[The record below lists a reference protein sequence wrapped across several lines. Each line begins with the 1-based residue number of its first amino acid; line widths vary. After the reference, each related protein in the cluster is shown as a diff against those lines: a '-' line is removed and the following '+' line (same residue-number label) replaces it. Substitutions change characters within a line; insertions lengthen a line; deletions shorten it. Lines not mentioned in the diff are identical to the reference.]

1 MRALA
6 MYAVQY
12 LRASTG
18 LQPCSID
25 QQSMA
30 IAAYAALR
38 DFEIMDTYSDDAI
51 SGLTLSARPA
61 LRRLLADALAPDRK
75 FQAILI
81 YDVSRWGRFQDIDQ
95 GAHLEFLCRRAGVAV
110 HYCAEPFEND
120 GSPEAD
126 LIKQIKR
133 AIAAEYSR
141 DLAQR
146 VSLGKRHTSG
156 RGLLAGGGTP
166 FAMLREVVDDKGRAV
181 VVLGR
186 GQIKVA
192 SNYRVRLTAGPA
204 DAVET
209 LKQIFRL
216 YVVAGLKLPAIAAQL
231 NDARAPSPSGR
242 GWNVQR
248 LRRILRYEAYV
259 GVHVY
264 GRQRHEL
271 GVCVERVP
279 RGLWMRVD
287 NAWPAIVPRWM
298 FDKAQALL
306 SRPRRSDENLLQDLS
321 ELLRARGRLDAVTID
336 FAEGVAC
343 ANTYIRRFGS
353 LAEAYRRVGYRPG
366 RRP

>member
-231 NDARAPSPSGR
+231 NDARAP
-242 GWNVQR
+242 
-248 LRRILRYEAYV
+248 
-259 GVHVY
+259 
-264 GRQRHEL
+264 
-271 GVCVERVP
+271 
-279 RGLWMRVD
+279 
-287 NAWPAIVPRWM
+287 
-298 FDKAQALL
+298 ALL
-306 SRPRRSDENLLQDLS
+306 AVVGMCSVCAASFAMRLTWASTFTAANAMNSVSALNVFRGACGCVSTMPGPRSSHDGCSTRRRRCSADHADLM
-321 ELLRARGRLDAVTID
+321 RTCFRI
-336 FAEGVAC
+336 
-343 ANTYIRRFGS
+343 
-353 LAEAYRRVGYRPG
+353 
-366 RRP
+366 